1 MITWTKRRPPIWAI
15 AAAAAGFPIWC
26 GLAIALDRYGHRPD
40 PGGHFD
46 AIVVAGCRVMP
57 NGQPSLCI
65 TRRTTKA
72 VELWRRGLAPVIVL
86 TGGIGAFPPAESSA
100 AAAVARGLGVPD
112 SAMILESKSTSTAEN
127 ARFSRALVDFNRIVV
142 VTDSYHVRR
151 CEWLFGKYFGEVR
164 GVGVAAP
171 WPYRARG
178 AFREALAYAYYI
190 AFPSRV

>member
-26 GLAIALDRYGHRPD
+26 GLAIALDRYGHR
-40 PGGHFD
+40 
-46 AIVVAGCRVMP
+46 
-57 NGQPSLCI
+57 

-127 ARFSRALVDFNRIVV
+127 SRFSRALVDFNRIVV